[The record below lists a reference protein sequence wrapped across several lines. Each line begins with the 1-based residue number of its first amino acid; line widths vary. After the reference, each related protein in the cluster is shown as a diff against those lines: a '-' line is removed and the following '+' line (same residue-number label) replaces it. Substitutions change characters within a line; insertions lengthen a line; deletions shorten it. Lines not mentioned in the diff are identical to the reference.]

1 MKDYIILLLS
11 VCAVSFIL
19 KNLLPEGKIKK
30 YALFSVSVIL
40 SVCIISPLAEIK
52 DGSFEFN
59 LKRSETEICENII
72 TAAENTVRAV
82 KGFENAT
89 ATYANGVI
97 TVYPNNSKL
106 FENAQMNI
114 NAQYVKSLL
123 KELFKAE
130 KVIIVGEINEDE

>member
-1 MKDYIILLLS
+1 MRDYVILLMS
-11 VCAVSFIL
+11 VCAVSFAL
-19 KNLLPEGKIKK
+19 KSLLPEGKIKK

-40 SVCIISPLAEIK
+40 SASIISPLAKIK
-52 DGSFEFN
+52 DGSFGFE
-59 LKRSETEICENII
+59 LKRSEREFTEDII
-72 TAAENTVRAV
+72 KATENTVRAV
-82 KGFENAT
+82 NGFENAT

-123 KELFKAE
+123 KELFRAE
-130 KVIIVGEINEDE
+130 KVVIVGEINEDE